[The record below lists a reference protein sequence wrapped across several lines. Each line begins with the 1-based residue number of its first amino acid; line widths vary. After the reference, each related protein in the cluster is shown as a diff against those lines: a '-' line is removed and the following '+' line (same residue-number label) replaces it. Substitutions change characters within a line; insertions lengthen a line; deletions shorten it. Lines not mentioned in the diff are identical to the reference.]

1 MKVIPMIPRLLT
13 AESLKL
19 ASWFPV
25 VSVTGPR
32 QSGKSTLVRNAFKSY
47 EYVNLE
53 EPNIR
58 RIASE
63 DPVGF
68 IRNRTNRL
76 IIDEAQYV
84 PDLFSMVQVVSD
96 ENNEVG
102 QYILSG
108 SQNFQLLKHITQSL
122 AGRVG
127 ILRLLPLS
135 YAESQESA
143 HPPTTDEFMVKGGY
157 PRLYEVDMDTDVFFD
172 AYMSTYIER
181 DVSGFLDVRDLTS
194 FRKLLALCA
203 HNAGNLLNYSNLAKD
218 AGVSFRTVKSW
229 LSILESSYITFEL
242 MPWHSNI
249 GKRLTKASKL
259 YFHDTGLLCNLL
271 GIHTVEQLLTHPLLG
286 AIFENLIVAETTKK
300 YFNQGK
306 RPELF
311 FYRDDSKREIDLLD
325 FTDPHHRRLIEIK
338 SSQTYHGKYGTTIT
352 AIGRALD
359 IPSEDRMVVY
369 RGAEGFSKDAFRVI
383 PAQSYLVE

>member
-1 MKVIPMIPRLLT
+1 MIPRLLT